1 VDESG
6 PSLVCDFEAKNEA
19 CVVVCKAGQFENEV
33 DFVEL
38 QSQFPINL
46 PLNLKRE

>member
-1 VDESG
+1 MDESD

-19 CVVVCKAGQFENEV
+19 TVVVCKAGQLKNEV

-38 QSQFPINL
+38 RSQFPISL
-46 PLNLKRE
+46 PLNLKR